1 MSTTI
6 TVVGDVPGKVQFF
19 VNGKRI
25 PSCKAVSTTGSAPTT
40 TALCT
45 WKPAVQGVHSIWAKI
60 TPTNSGLTPAT
71 SARLTVTVSKRATQR

>member
-1 MSTTI
+1 MENGFLHARRFRRLE
-6 TVVGDVPGKVQFF
+6 VLRPQLRF
-19 VNGKRI
+19 V
-25 PSCKAVSTTGSAPTT
+25 S
-40 TALCT
+40 